1 MADLAA
7 MVCTCGHSAYW
18 HCVGDSRDPGGTQ
31 GQGGCDKCDCAKF
44 SLARTDT
51 YESLRGEI
59 AQLRE
64 GPTAADIETATDAI
78 MASYRNPQRGDL
90 KTLKRQ
96 RSTARK
102 QARLALAA
110 VFSEVEDG

>member
-1 MADLAA
+1 

-18 HCVGDSRDPGGTQ
+18 HCAGDSRDPGGTQ
-31 GQGGCDKCDCAKF
+31 GQGRCDKCDCAKF

-59 AQLRE
+59 ARLTLGSRE
-64 GPTAADIETATDAI
+64 DRADAADIEAATEAI
-78 MASYRNPQRGDL
+78 MASYRNPQRGDRKAL
-90 KTLKRQ
+90 ERQ

-110 VFSEVEDG
+110 VFLEVEDD